1 MTPENKVHW
10 HHIVVSKNRRRMLEK
25 LWEFLSNMLMKTVQS
40 NVVNRPDHIRE
51 VPMPPVPTIK
61 LTGTAQRRPF
71 VGWPP
76 YIEIFVG

>member
-1 MTPENKVHW
+1 MTPENKAHW
-10 HHIVVSKNRRRMLEK
+10 HHIAVSKNRRRMLEK
-25 LWEFLSNMLMKTVQS
+25 LWDFLSNMLIKTVQS
-40 NVVNRPDHIRE
+40 KVVNSPDHIERSL
-51 VPMPPVPTIK
+51 K